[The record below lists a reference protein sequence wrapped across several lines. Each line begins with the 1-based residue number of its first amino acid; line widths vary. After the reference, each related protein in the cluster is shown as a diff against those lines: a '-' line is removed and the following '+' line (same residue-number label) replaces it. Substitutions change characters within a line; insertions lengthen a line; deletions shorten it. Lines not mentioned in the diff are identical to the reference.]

1 MNKINDALLNDF
13 DNNLEE
19 IKKLVPEYLHH
30 AIDRYAVFKK
40 EELEFN
46 KNLKAK
52 EKELSKKGLSKEE
65 IDDRLSDL
73 LDEQDEDREYNDGYA
88 AAIISEIDEPRDL
101 SKITNEKLQEE
112 YKQIVE
118 KPIYGCDNC
127 SFGYNSAREDII
139 FSLDAF
145 LNGPKEKIE
154 KIDKSLKE
162 RVPKWMHFAIDKY
175 LGMEKFLEKKDNLNN
190 SYYTREYGNAIL
202 SILNNTDKYGITDK
216 NNSIENIENMTSTQ
230 LKNKMHDLYYVKY
243 DGMADALNDMY
254 LSKFDILN
262 NIIRTYDDSIFEV
275 DEFRFPTYKDLYI
288 ENLNLS
294 EVIKK
299 EENEIK
305 AFKKCMSKMTN
316 KKDLFGLIFAIDK
329 LPKEERDNLLK
340 DDFVNQLY
348 HYMDYSPFMLDNKIV
363 ESLESK

>member
-1 MNKINDALLNDF
+1 MNEINDALLNDF

-19 IKKLVPEYLHH
+19 IKKLVPEYLHS
-30 AIDRYAVFKK
+30 AIDRYAILKN

-73 LDEQDEDREYNDGYA
+73 LDKQDEEREYNDGYA
-88 AAIISEIDEPRDL
+88 VAITSEISEPRDL

-118 KPIYGCDNC
+118 EPIYSSDNY
-127 SFGYNSAREDII
+127 SFGYNSAQKDIV
-139 FSLDAF
+139 FSLDVF

-175 LGMEKFLEKKDNLNN
+175 LGMEKFLEKEDNLDNY
-190 SYYTREYGNAIL
+190 SYKREYGNAIL

-243 DGMADALNDMY
+243 DGIADALNDIY
-254 LSKFDILN
+254 LSKFDMLN

-275 DEFRFPTYKDLYI
+275 NEFNFPDYKDLYI
-288 ENLNLS
+288 KNLNLS

-305 AFKKCMSKMTN
+305 AFKKCMSKVTN
-316 KKDLFGLIFAIDK
+316 KKDLSMLIFAIDN
-329 LPKEERDNLLK
+329 LSKEEKDNLLK
-340 DDFVNQLY
+340 DDFAKEVY
-348 HYMDYSPFMLDNKIV
+348 DYINNSPFMRDEKIEEFLGNK
-363 ESLESK
+363 